1 MDEYLLIFRLDILTK
16 EKQPT
21 TEIMNDYL
29 IQWNAWLDSF
39 AERNLIITGGN
50 HLSSEGIVI
59 TSDLKVTD
67 KPYTETDVSVAGYI
81 TIKATDINE
90 AILISKNCPI
100 LHSEGN
106 SVEVRKIQ
114 SF

>member
-1 MDEYLLIFRLDILTK
+1 MDEYLIIFRLDILTK

-21 TEIMNDYL
+21 AKQMNEYM
-29 IQWNAWLDSF
+29 IQWNAWLESF
-39 AERNLIITGGN
+39 AERNIIITGGN
-50 HLSSEGIVI
+50 HLSDEGKVI
-59 TSDLKVTD
+59 MSDHRIIE

-90 AILISKNCPI
+90 AVLISKNCPI

-114 SF
+114 SI